1 MVNGSRDFIFGNQN
15 LCRSVYKLKKVFFST
30 LIISFIISLILFQPL
45 SSVFPQAIGTGSNR
59 GISCNCVVFRMDDV
73 QDSFVDVAQV
83 AAMNIFIS
91 KGQPL
96 SLGLIMNH
104 IGNDSKITGKIGEGS
119 QLGLFELGLHGW
131 DHIDYTKLSYSEQR
145 ETLDLANKKMKR
157 IFGNISEIF
166 ISPYGYF
173 NNNTL
178 KAMNELGIRILSATI
193 YSEINIDRGRSVF
206 NYSAQ
211 MTKGLDDVSEKV
223 NNNISLTHL
232 LPFHVPS
239 LISYKNYEN
248 GRLIKNPVS
257 SIIDGVEENVE
268 KYGYSV
274 IVFHPQDF
282 AYTDANGAIADKDS
296 LNATEINEF
305 SQLID
310 TVLSKNMSITT
321 LSEIVGIDNRS
332 YSYFR

>member
-1 MVNGSRDFIFGNQN
+1 MLFGNK
-15 LCRSVYKLKKVFFST
+15 S
-30 LIISFIISLILFQPL
+30 
-45 SSVFPQAIGTGSNR
+45 
-59 GISCNCVVFRMDDV
+59 DV
-73 QDSFVDVAQV
+73 
-83 AAMNIFIS
+83 
-91 KGQPL
+91 
-96 SLGLIMNH
+96 
-104 IGNDSKITGKIGEGS
+104 
-119 QLGLFELGLHGW
+119 
-131 DHIDYTKLSYSEQR
+131 
-145 ETLDLANKKMKR
+145 
-157 IFGNISEIF
+157 F

-178 KAMNELGIRILSATI
+178 EAMNELGIGILSATI
-193 YSEINIDRGRSVF
+193 DSEINIDRGRSVF

-211 MTKGLDDVSEKV
+211 MTKGLDDVSEKI

-239 LISYKNYEN
+239 MISYKDYEN
-248 GRLIKNPVS
+248 GRPIKNPIS
-257 SIIDGVEENVE
+257 SIIDDVEENVE

-282 AYTDANGAIADKDS
+282 AYADVNGRIVDDDS

-305 SQLID
+305 SQLTD
-310 TVLSKNMSITT
+310 TLLSKNMSFTT

>member
-1 MVNGSRDFIFGNQN
+1 
-15 LCRSVYKLKKVFFST
+15 
-30 LIISFIISLILFQPL
+30 
-45 SSVFPQAIGTGSNR
+45 
-59 GISCNCVVFRMDDV
+59 
-73 QDSFVDVAQV
+73 
-83 AAMNIFIS
+83 
-91 KGQPL
+91 
-96 SLGLIMNH
+96 
-104 IGNDSKITGKIGEGS
+104 
-119 QLGLFELGLHGW
+119 
-131 DHIDYTKLSYSEQR
+131 
-145 ETLDLANKKMKR
+145 
-157 IFGNISEIF
+157 
-166 ISPYGYF
+166 
-173 NNNTL
+173 
-178 KAMNELGIRILSATI
+178 
-193 YSEINIDRGRSVF
+193 
-206 NYSAQ
+206 
-211 MTKGLDDVSEKV
+211 MTKGLDDVSQKV

-248 GRLIKNPVS
+248 GRPIKNPVS

-282 AYTDANGAIADKDS
+282 AYTDANGAIADDDS

>member
-1 MVNGSRDFIFGNQN
+1 MIDDSYLVFSNRNVYRSVGKLKGFIFP
-15 LCRSVYKLKKVFFST
+15 
-30 LIISFIISLILFQPL
+30 SFVVLSIVSLILFQIL
-45 SSVFPQAIGTGSNR
+45 SSIFLQATAAGSDPR
-59 GISCNCVVFRMDDV
+59 ASCNCVVFRMDDV
-73 QDSFVDVAQV
+73 QDYFVSVAQV
-83 AAMNIFIS
+83 AAMNIFVS

-96 SLGLIMNH
+96 SLGLIMNS
-104 IGNDSKITGKIGEGS
+104 IGNDSSIINKVSEGYKK
-119 QLGLFELGLHGW
+119 GLFELGLHGW
-131 DHIDYTKLSYSEQR
+131 DHVDYTKMSEDEQR
-145 ETLDLANKKMKR
+145 ISLLNANEKMQR
-157 IFGNISEIF
+157 LFGNKSDVF

-178 KAMNELGIRILSATI
+178 EAMNELGIGILSATI

-211 MTKGLDDVSEKV
+211 MTKGLDDVSEKI

-239 LISYKNYEN
+239 LISYKDYEN
-248 GRLIKNPVS
+248 GRPIKNPIS

-282 AYTDANGAIADKDS
+282 AYADVNGRIVNDDS

-310 TVLSKNMSITT
+310 TLLSKNMSFTT